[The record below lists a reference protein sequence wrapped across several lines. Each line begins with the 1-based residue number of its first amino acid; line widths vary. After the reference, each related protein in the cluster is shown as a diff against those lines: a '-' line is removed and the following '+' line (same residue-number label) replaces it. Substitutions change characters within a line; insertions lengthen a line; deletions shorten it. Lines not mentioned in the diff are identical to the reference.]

1 MPSLPRLPEESA
13 MRHTR
18 LALDRPVTTVM
29 VALALLAIGL
39 ISGKLLRLEAMP
51 DITFPGM
58 QVIVPYPG
66 STPEEIELLIVRPVE
81 EALATLSGI
90 EEIRASAQSDQ
101 AQFFIKFSWDRD
113 ADTAAFEVRTKL
125 DSIRPQLPAGADRML
140 IQAFSA
146 SDQAAVVIRIA
157 SDQDLTDQYEMLE
170 KYLQRPIERLDG
182 VARVELQGVQP
193 REVRVLVDP
202 NRLAAYGVDVQKLRN
217 LLVAS
222 NFSVSAGEI
231 TENGSRFTVRPIG
244 EFSTLDDVRSLVVM
258 PGVRVSD
265 VAQVELVA
273 PELKVGRHM
282 DGKRAVGIDVYKS
295 TQSNV
300 VDVADRVIAAVDE
313 ARKVPQLQGVK
324 ILVVGNQAD
333 SIRQSLKELRNAGLV
348 GAVLSFFMLLF
359 FLRHFPTTVIV
370 SLAVPASLLVTLAA
384 MYFLGFTL
392 NILTM
397 MGMLLAIGMLVDNS
411 VVITESIFRHRQ
423 LLPGRPME
431 ATLAGVREVGVATLA
446 GTFSTVIVFLP
457 LVFGE
462 KNQMSI
468 FLVHV
473 AVPIVVAML
482 ASLIVA
488 QTLIPMLAVRMSPPP
503 AVAAESWFG
512 RLQSRYARALTWA
525 LSHRKW
531 MALFTV
537 LILVSP
543 VPLFALKLAKVDPFP
558 QEASRTIGLGY
569 HIEGSYPMER
579 VEQAVRRVEAYLEA
593 NKERF
598 DLDKYYSVWEPDGA
612 FTRLY
617 LKPKQDATVPA
628 AEVMRRVVKDMPEII
643 IGKPSFSFDDS
654 AAGSTAFTLELSGES
669 TERLADIS
677 QDVAHRLSSVRGLEA
692 VRSEAGTGEQEV
704 QVVVNRDRA
713 AQLGLTTQQIAMTVA
728 GAMRGD
734 KLPELRTT
742 DRELTMRLAFRE
754 SDRQSVE
761 DLAKV
766 PVMLAD
772 GTRTELGAVAD
783 FVVKPSDR
791 EIKRINRLTAVV
803 ITANMA
809 KGTTMDDARKRVE
822 PIMKAY
828 PLPPGYSWK
837 FGRGLDENDK
847 AVQTM
852 AQNMLLAVVLI
863 FLVMASLFES
873 ALYPLSIITSI
884 LFAIVGS
891 IWFLAL
897 TRTSITMM
905 AMIGFMVLIGVVVNI
920 GIVLIAHVIDL
931 REAGLPRQEAILQAG
946 RDRLRPIMMTTLT
959 TLLGMLPLA
968 IGDAQIGGGGEGP
981 AYFPLARAVMGGLAF
996 SAVVSL
1002 LIVPMFYVWFDD
1014 LNMWRMRVFSKADS
1028 RTGKAASVDCPSAE
1042 PEPEPAP

>member
-1 MPSLPRLPEESA
+1 

-18 LALDRPVTTVM
+18 LALQRPVTTVM
-29 VALALLAIGL
+29 IALALLAIGV
-39 ISGKLLRLEAMP
+39 ISARLLRLEAMP

-58 QVIVPYPG
+58 MVTIPYPG
-66 STPEEIELLIVRPVE
+66 STPEEIEREIVKPVE

-90 EEIRASAQSDQ
+90 EQIEASASSDQ
-101 AQFFIKFSWDRD
+101 AQFQIGFNWDRD
-113 ADTAAFEVRTKL
+113 ADAAAFDVRTKL
-125 DSIRPQLPAGADRML
+125 DSIRPQLPAGADRLL
-140 IQAFSA
+140 IQAFSP

-157 SDQDLTDQYEMLE
+157 SDRDLTDQYEMLE
-170 KYLQRPIERLDG
+170 KYLQRPIERLEG

-202 NRLAAYGVDVQKLRN
+202 NSLAAYGIDVQQLRE
-217 LLVAS
+217 LLVRS

-244 EFSTLDDVRSLVVM
+244 EFNTLDQVRSLIVV
-258 PGVRVSD
+258 PGVRVGD
-265 VAQVELVA
+265 VAQVTLEA
-273 PELKVGRHM
+273 PVLTVGRHM
-282 DGKRAVGIDVYKS
+282 DGQKAVGIDVYKA
-295 TQSNV
+295 TQANV

-313 ARKVPQLQGVK
+313 ARKVPQLQGIK
-324 ILVVGNQAD
+324 ILIVGNEAD
-333 SIRQSLKELRNAGLV
+333 SIRQSLRELRNAGLI

-423 LLPGRPME
+423 LMPGRPFE
-431 ATLAGVREVGVATLA
+431 ATLAGVQEVGVATLA

-482 ASLIVA
+482 ASLVVA
-488 QTLIPMLAVRMSPPP
+488 QTLIPMLAARMPPP
-503 AVAAESWFG
+503 PPVAEGSWFG
-512 RLQSRYARALTWA
+512 RLQSRYARSLDWA
-525 LSHRKW
+525 LSHGKW
-531 MALFTV
+531 MALITV
-537 LILVSP
+537 LIVISP
-543 VPLFALKLAKVDPFP
+543 VPLFMLKLAKVDPFP
-558 QEASRTIGLGY
+558 QEASRTIGLAY

-579 VEQAVRRVEAYLEA
+579 VEQAVNRIEAYLAA

-598 DLDKYYSVWEPDGA
+598 DIDKYYSFYMNDNA
-612 FTRLY
+612 YTRLY
-617 LKPKQDATVPA
+617 LKPKEDARVPA
-628 AEVMRRVVKDMPEII
+628 AEVMKRVMENMPEII
-643 IGKPSFSFDDS
+643 IGKPSFQFDNGAS
-654 AAGSTAFTLELSGES
+654 GSTSFSVQLSGES
-669 TERLADIS
+669 TERLAEIS
-677 QDVAHRLSSVRGLEA
+677 LDVARRLSSVPGLEA

-704 QVVVNRDRA
+704 QVIVNRDRA
-713 AQLGLTTQQIAMTVA
+713 AQLGLTTQQVAMTVA

-734 KLPELRTT
+734 KLPELRTS

-783 FVVKPSDR
+783 FVVQPSDR
-791 EIKRINRLTAVV
+791 EIKRVNRLTAVV
-803 ITANMA
+803 INANMA

-822 PIMKAY
+822 PVLNAY

-837 FGRGLDENDK
+837 FGRGLEDNDE
-847 AVQTM
+847 AVKTM
-852 AQNMLLAVVLI
+852 TQNMLLAVVLI

-884 LFAIVGS
+884 VFAIVGS
-891 IWFLAL
+891 IWFLTL
-897 TRTSITMM
+897 TGTTITMM

-931 REAGLPRQEAILQAG
+931 RHSGLSRHDAILQAG

-959 TLLGMLPLA
+959 TLLGLMPLA

-981 AYFPLARAVMGGLAF
+981 AYYPLARAVIGGLAF

-1014 LNMWRMRVFSKADS
+1014 LNEWRQRVFVRRGPAVAQ
-1028 RTGKAASVDCPSAE
+1028 RTSAL
-1042 PEPEPAP
+1042 

>member
-1 MPSLPRLPEESA
+1 
-13 MRHTR
+13 
-18 LALDRPVTTVM
+18 M

-39 ISGKLLRLEAMP
+39 ISAKLLRLEAMP

-90 EEIRASAQSDQ
+90 EEIQASAQSDQ

-113 ADTAAFEVRTKL
+113 ADAAAFEVRTKL

-170 KYLQRPIERLDG
+170 KYLQRPLERLDG
-182 VARVELQGVQP
+182 VARVALQGVEP

-202 NRLAAYGVDVQKLRN
+202 NRLAAYGVDVQKLRD

-258 PGVRVSD
+258 PGVRVGD
-265 VAQVELVA
+265 LAKVELVA

-295 TQSNV
+295 TQANV

-313 ARKVPQLQGVK
+313 ARKVPQLQGVQ

-370 SLAVPASLLVTLAA
+370 ALAVPASLLVTLAA

-423 LLPGRPME
+423 LLPGQPME
-431 ATLAGVREVGVATLA
+431 ATIAGVREVGVATLA
-446 GTFSTVIVFLP
+446 GTFSTIIVFLP

-482 ASLIVA
+482 ASLVVA
-488 QTLIPMLAVRMSPPP
+488 QTLIPMLAARMSPPP
-503 AVAAESWFG
+503 PVAAGSWFG
-512 RLQSRYARALTWA
+512 RLQSRYERALTWA

-537 LILVSP
+537 LILLSP

-558 QEASRTIGLGY
+558 QEASRTLDLPY
-569 HIEGSYPMER
+569 HIQGSYPMDR
-579 VEQAVRRVEAYLEA
+579 IEQAVTRVEAYLRA

-612 FTRLY
+612 HTRLY
-617 LKPKQDATVPA
+617 LKPKQEARVPA
-628 AEVMRRVVKDMPEII
+628 AEVMRRVMKDMPEII
-643 IGKPSFSFDDS
+643 IGKPSFSYDDS
-654 AAGSTAFTLELSGES
+654 AAGSTAFTVELSGES
-669 TERLADIS
+669 TERLAAIS
-677 QDVAHRLSSVRGLEA
+677 QDVAHRLSPVPGLEA

-704 QVVVNRDRA
+704 QVIVNRDRA
-713 AQLGLTTQQIAMTVA
+713 SQLGLTTQQIAMTVA

-783 FVVKPSDR
+783 FVVKASDR
-791 EIKRINRLTAVV
+791 EIKRVNRLTTVV

-822 PIMKAY
+822 PIMTAY

-852 AQNMLLAVVLI
+852 AQNMLLAIVLI

-897 TRTSITMM
+897 TRTPITMM

-931 REAGLPRQEAILQAG
+931 RQAGLPRKEAILRAG

-959 TLLGMLPLA
+959 TLLAMLPLA

-1014 LNMWRMRVFSKADS
+1014 LNMWRMRVFSRADAP
-1028 RTGKAASVDCPSAE
+1028 TEGTPGGQHTPEAAR
-1042 PEPEPAP
+1042 